1 MTHRGAVPVERVDHD
16 DVDRRHDRPLAAEWL
31 AYYEIWHRR
40 VVRRRRLAASA
51 PDGHQTIALAWSTTP
66 ESRWGDNRGFEF
78 RRSRLRTPS
87 PPDGRAVDRLAD
99 GEMALASGALVVRG
113 DDRVHE
119 RVRADRVGED
129 DN

>member
-1 MTHRGAVPVERVDHD
+1 MSIADTIVPW
-16 DVDRRHDRPLAAEWL
+16 RPSGSPTMRSGTGEWYGGGDWPP
-31 AYYEIWHRR
+31 AT
-40 VVRRRRLAASA
+40 

>member
-1 MTHRGAVPVERVDHD
+1 MPPRKEARANASLFAMQHALLPEEE
-16 DVDRRHDRPLAAEWL
+16 LAAKDRLDL
-31 AYYEIWHRR
+31 ADFSGWTKPAEC
-40 VVRRRRLAASA
+40 
-51 PDGHQTIALAWSTTP
+51 
-66 ESRWGDNRGFEF
+66 
-78 RRSRLRTPS
+78 LRTPS
-87 PPDGRAVDRLAD
+87 PPDRRAVDRLAD

>member
-1 MTHRGAVPVERVDHD
+1 MPPRKEARATASLFATRYALLPEEE
-16 DVDRRHDRPLAAEWL
+16 LAANDRLDL
-31 AYYEIWHRR
+31 AGLSRLGRNPLNRFWHTYH
-40 VVRRRRLAASA
+40 A
-51 PDGHQTIALAWSTTP
+51 G
-66 ESRWGDNRGFEF
+66 GRGFES
-78 RRSRLRTPS
+78 RRSRLGTPS
-87 PPDGRAVDRLAD
+87 RPDGRAVDRLAD